1 MSGRP
6 LWAYKTA
13 SCKRAVLEPIKVGRE
28 YFILLIKFQH
38 KLKHIPQK
46 TSRLNIICK
55 RKSKLKSY
63 ANQDKSLAHIK
74 MRSRQC
80 LSIVFNL

>member
-38 KLKHIPQK
+38 KLKHIFQK
-46 TSRLNIICK
+46 
-55 RKSKLKSY
+55 KLK
-63 ANQDKSLAHIK
+63 
-74 MRSRQC
+74 ME
-80 LSIVFNL
+80 